1 MLTHTHTHA
10 HAQTN
15 KQGIT
20 NTSNQLTNRLSGSG
34 QDEILYI
41 QDVTSLQ
48 NTAVPLADRLWDHF
62 CGWLDRNCFGDE
74 ALPVWTWL
82 GWWSGPEWEPEAW
95 FTIEHSDRVP
105 KFMSF
110 GKQPDGC
117 PDQPRGQGLAGQGHK
132 VTGLWVW
139 VHCLSVTVLP

>member
-1 MLTHTHTHA
+1 MSLMENMVQKQLQALNAHTHTHA

-48 NTAVPLADRLWDHF
+48 NTAVPLADRL
-62 CGWLDRNCFGDE
+62 
-74 ALPVWTWL
+74 
-82 GWWSGPEWEPEAW
+82 
-95 FTIEHSDRVP
+95 
-105 KFMSF
+105 
-110 GKQPDGC
+110 
-117 PDQPRGQGLAGQGHK
+117 
-132 VTGLWVW
+132 
-139 VHCLSVTVLP
+139 